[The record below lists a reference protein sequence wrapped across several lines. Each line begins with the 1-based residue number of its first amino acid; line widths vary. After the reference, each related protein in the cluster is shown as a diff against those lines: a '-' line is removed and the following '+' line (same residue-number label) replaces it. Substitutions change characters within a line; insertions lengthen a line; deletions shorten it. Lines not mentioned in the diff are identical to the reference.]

1 MLSPL
6 FNGDKL
12 PIVPKVTLLG
22 NGEFNHLNII
32 LTLPFTCG
40 PKLPLNKRGPNMWNF
55 KHFKWEVE

>member
-12 PIVPKVTLLG
+12 PILPKVTILG
-22 NGEFNHLNII
+22 NGKFNHLNII

-55 KHFKWEVE
+55 